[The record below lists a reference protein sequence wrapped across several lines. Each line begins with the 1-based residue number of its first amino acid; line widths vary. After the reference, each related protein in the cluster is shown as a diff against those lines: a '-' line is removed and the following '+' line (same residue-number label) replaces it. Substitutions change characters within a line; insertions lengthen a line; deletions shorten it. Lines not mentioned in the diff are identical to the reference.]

1 MVSELPLPGLS
12 RRRTRRL
19 CEGATD
25 FKQTRSVVK
34 CEHRVCVWCK
44 QLPRAPSRPGFL
56 VKNRT
61 YYHHYYY
68 YYCYRATLTELC
80 SAAKKEHTQNSH
92 RCAHTCPCTLV
103 NTHTHTHTHTQSLLM
118 AFFLNTNTFHPH
130 VSCELVHAV
139 SSASQQIPAARR
151 CVYVFVQAE

>member
-19 CEGATD
+19 CEGASD

-34 CEHRVCVWCK
+34 CEHRVCVV
-44 QLPRAPSRPGFL
+44 QTTPTSTLPSRLSGEKQDLLSSLLLLLLLPSHAD
-56 VKNRT
+56 RT
-61 YYHHYYY
+61 V
-68 YYCYRATLTELC
+68 LGSE
-80 SAAKKEHTQNSH
+80 EG
-92 RCAHTCPCTLV
+92 
-103 NTHTHTHTHTQSLLM
+103 THTKQSQMCTYMPVHACKHTHTHTQSLLM